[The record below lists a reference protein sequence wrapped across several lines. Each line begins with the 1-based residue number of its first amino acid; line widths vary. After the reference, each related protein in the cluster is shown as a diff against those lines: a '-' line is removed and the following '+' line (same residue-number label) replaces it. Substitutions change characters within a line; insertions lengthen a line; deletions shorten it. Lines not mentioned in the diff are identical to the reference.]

1 MNEVNQ
7 LEHHTQ
13 ISNMGFYVISGYGS
27 KASSR
32 YLHMQ
37 PKREIKPFI
46 NLLISKGRLV
56 YFPYLTT
63 CHETSKCQK
72 QNTNVDHLHN
82 ADIARCKKKCGVIEK
97 RKIFLFVT
105 YECQMSKEKVTH
117 A

>member
-13 ISNMGFYVISGYGS
+13 IPNMGFYVISGYRS
-27 KASSR
+27 KSSSR

-37 PKREIKPFI
+37 PEREIKPFI
-46 NLLISKGRLV
+46 NLLISKERLV

-72 QNTNVDHLHN
+72 QNEVETQ
-82 ADIARCKKKCGVIEK
+82 
-97 RKIFLFVT
+97 T
-105 YECQMSKEKVTH
+105 
-117 A
+117 